1 MKEIQVIAFDADDTL
16 WDCQSYFE
24 AVEREYCQLLSP
36 YGDVA
41 HISSELFKT
50 ETANM
55 PELGYGSKA
64 FTLSLVENAVRVS
77 GGRISADELL
87 RVEMLGRSLLNI
99 PATPLEG
106 VRETLEAIRQSGK
119 WKMVLFTK
127 GEILDQE
134 NKLFRSGLWD
144 LFDRVEVVSDK
155 TTRQYRELC
164 MMFGIGIS
172 ELLMVGNSFKSD
184 IEPVLRLGGHAVH
197 IPFEITWA
205 HEMTDEFDHEH
216 LRRIERFEQLL
227 EVLNLSP
234 TLSKGEGEKPLP
246 GPLQRRGGCEMGGWR

>member
-1 MKEIQVIAFDADDTL
+1 MYLRPCFSHHPHESRMKDIKVIAFDADDTL
-16 WDCQSYFE
+16 WDCQSHFE
-24 AVEREYCQLLSP
+24 AVEREYCQILSP
-36 YGDVA
+36 YGDKDYV
-41 HISSELFKT
+41 SSELFKT

-77 GGRISADELL
+77 GGRISAEQLL
-87 RVEMLGRSLLNI
+87 RVQMLGRSLLNI
-99 PATPLEG
+99 PATPLAG
-106 VRETLEAIRQSGK
+106 VRTTLETIRSKGK

-134 NKLFRSGLWD
+134 NKLLRSGLWD

-155 TTRQYRELC
+155 TPRQYRELC
-164 MMFGIGIS
+164 VTFGIGIS

-197 IPFEITWA
+197 IPFEFTWA
-205 HEMTDEFDHEH
+205 HEVTDEFDHEH
-216 LRRIERFEQLL
+216 LRRIDRFEQLL
-227 EVLNLSP
+227 EVL
-234 TLSKGEGEKPLP
+234 GV
-246 GPLQRRGGCEMGGWR
+246 